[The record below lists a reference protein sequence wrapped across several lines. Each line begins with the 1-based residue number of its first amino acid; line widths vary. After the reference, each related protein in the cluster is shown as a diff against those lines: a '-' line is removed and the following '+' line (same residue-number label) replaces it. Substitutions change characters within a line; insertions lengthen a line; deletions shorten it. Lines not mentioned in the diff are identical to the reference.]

1 VGPEESCHLF
11 SPDLGPTSTPEGPRI
26 CIAKHLQT
34 FHLCSLAKYLMQPKG
49 RNSKRIFP
57 HSLCNINIMETGRE
71 QNGRSLAKVVSG
83 GLWVM
88 AMNILARVLCR
99 CGNYKKLKRSKQLNQ
114 GTLHTWHSFT
124 TFFRVLEFSS

>member
-1 VGPEESCHLF
+1 
-11 SPDLGPTSTPEGPRI
+11 
-26 CIAKHLQT
+26 
-34 FHLCSLAKYLMQPKG
+34 MQPKG

-114 GTLHTWHSFT
+114 V
-124 TFFRVLEFSS
+124 RVKCTHILKTYKEE

>member
-1 VGPEESCHLF
+1 
-11 SPDLGPTSTPEGPRI
+11 
-26 CIAKHLQT
+26 
-34 FHLCSLAKYLMQPKG
+34 MQPKG

-99 CGNYKKLKRSKQLNQ
+99 CGNYKKLKSLFPLSVIPPSNLLYK
-114 GTLHTWHSFT
+114 
-124 TFFRVLEFSS
+124 